1 MIDFVEYVV
10 SELKSQRLSRSDSL
24 ALIKQFSSRSTA
36 LLAIEV
42 LHPLVHCN
50 TSDLMQH
57 SYSIRFSGQEFF
69 LQDHRINGKM
79 VLPGAVFLEM
89 IRAAIFLAIPDDGDE
104 NPGDRGARGLEI
116 LNLAWSHPVLF
127 PEHRQLTLSLFPLV
141 PAETEGESIEFEVSS
156 ALDTLHC
163 HGLARVRPLSQPAQL
178 NLDALAARM
187 DKERTDGVALY
198 ATMAR
203 LGIELGP
210 AHQGVAS
217 LLVGERELLVHICL
231 PEKVK
236 TTKDEYGL
244 HPSLVDSCLQAA
256 MALIVEGKGG
266 DGPTPIPFALETLR
280 VFDGCTPEMLA
291 WVRFSASSEPEDRTV
306 KLDIDL
312 CDTFGNVRV
321 QMQGFS
327 ARMQQEESRALASAQ
342 SEEPVGCV
350 LATPCWQ
357 EAALNSKNSAPGFA
371 RRYLLFCG
379 FHAVETEKFG
389 TALDAQVWSYLEG
402 SKDSTHLAED
412 YTALTLACFEQIQEI
427 LRSKPAGKV
436 LVQVVTGNDPEQMV
450 FCGLSGLLRT
460 ASQENPFLVGQVL
473 SVDPHYDGEALLDLL
488 HREGLAQLD
497 PMVRYEH
504 GKRQRLTWQALPDT
518 TKETQHHILDDH
530 GVYLI
535 TGGLGG
541 LGRLFAREILART
554 SGAKVVLTGRSP
566 LDAEKQAL
574 LVGLNDGEERVFY
587 RVLNM
592 LDQEQTTRA
601 IRTLCTEFGRLD
613 GILHSAGVVL
623 DNFILKKSSEEVCQV
638 LGPKVTGVVHL
649 DEATKDIGLTFFA
662 LFSSAVS
669 MFGNAGQADYAAA
682 NGFMDWFAAWRNRQI
697 DAGHR
702 KGHTVALN
710 WPLWQE
716 GGMRLDPANEA
727 MLRRSVGMQAMQT
740 TTGMAA
746 FHRSLK
752 LAHHQLLV
760 MEGNVEKIG
769 RILSGEQPVAT
780 SPEGSRP
787 IEGLFDKAKTYLQS
801 EFAKVL
807 KLAPQKL
814 DPQSSFERYGIDS
827 ILAMELTSQLEAG
840 FGSLPKTLFFE
851 YQSIHEMVD
860 YFVAHHAAQLARLVG
875 GVARNQDHI
884 PAPSSSTPPVKA
896 SSGRRV
902 DARRST
908 NKLRI
913 QARARHV
920 AAFNEPIAIV
930 GLSGRYPESAN
941 LESYWDNLRDGK
953 DCIVEIPAERWNWR
967 AYYSEDRTTAG
978 HHYSK
983 WGGFISG
990 VEEFDP
996 LFFNIPPVDAAMIDP
1011 QERLFLQHAWMAIED
1026 AGYTRATL
1034 QHAYLPEQE
1043 GQVGVYVGVM
1053 YGEYQL
1059 FGAESSL
1066 LGKRMGI
1073 PVSYASIANRVSYFL
1088 NLHGPSMTLDTMCSS
1103 SLTAIHLACLDL
1115 KQGRTSIALAG
1126 GVNVTIHPNK
1136 YHILSAGQFI
1146 SSDGHCQSFGIGGD
1160 GYIPGEGV
1168 GVAVL
1173 KRLSDAER
1181 DGNHIY
1187 GLIRGSALNHGGKTT
1202 GYSVPNPKAQA
1213 AVIGQAFREAGVDA
1227 RQVSYIEAHGTGTK
1241 LGDPIEIA
1249 ALTQLFRQTTD
1260 ERQFCA
1266 IGSAKSNI
1274 GHCESA
1280 AGIAGLTKIL
1290 LQMRH
1295 RMLVPSLH
1303 SATLNPY
1310 IDFAASPFTVN
1321 QTLQPWQ
1328 PPTLEGQTVPRIAGL
1343 SSFGAGGANAH
1354 MVVEEYQANRRPF
1367 LLQDDGAGEW
1377 LILLSARTKE
1387 QLHQKAKDLRNFS
1400 AASNEAVDLSSLAYT
1415 LQVGREAMTH
1425 RLACIISSVEELVA
1439 KLESYCANEQA
1450 LDQIF
1455 TGQVSAED
1463 EGWAMLVQD
1472 EDMREALSRWLE
1484 RRKYAKLAEAWVR
1497 GLELDWSL
1505 LYSEE
1510 HRPHLMSL
1518 PVYPFARERYWVTR
1532 PESMQPAQAG
1542 RASFLH
1548 PLVQVNASDLYQQR
1562 YLAVFTGREFFLE
1575 DHQLETAHGKRVKM
1589 LPGVAMLEMARAAV
1603 AFALPHPAEN
1613 RRMELKDVV
1622 WMQPVAVDEQQR
1634 LAIHLWPVDENTVDF
1649 TIVRDVSR
1657 DDSPTVHCQGR
1668 VALSSWTETPYLD
1681 KENLARQMRAGSV
1694 EGTQLYPVFS
1704 HMGLHYGSSFRCLQ
1718 RVHQGRGQLLAELSF
1733 SGKNSVDKGDF
1744 VLHPGVLDSALQAAI
1759 GLAGDI
1765 DALPSRP
1772 PVPFALDS
1780 LVVHGSCDLPLWAWV
1795 RYAPETAQT
1804 SDLSVVDL
1812 DLFDE
1817 HGKVCLQIRGLSSR
1831 AMAVQL
1837 PANSSGVLLATPQ
1850 WEPLAPGADK
1860 SPGAVRFGQHLILM
1874 CDLPQVDPQQ
1884 LRTLLAPGE
1893 VQVIAFQEQA
1903 PGGNKYL
1910 QAAAPSFQAVRALLQ
1925 KTHEHGTLLQFAVG
1939 HGQDNPF
1946 LAGLAGLIDTA
1957 RLEQPRLIGQML
1969 LCERILDAKQ
1979 LAGFLQQASEYP
1991 AESRILCT
1999 DGKMTVRRWQ
2009 QQALQGADAVFFR
2022 NHGIYL
2028 LTGGLG
2034 GLGLLFAREILSQGE
2049 ETVVVLTG
2057 RSAANEK
2064 TLAACKQLT
2073 EELAIAGDRVVYRKL
2088 DLTNEAE
2095 VSTLVAQIVEEHGG
2109 LHGILHCAGMIR
2121 DSLMVNK
2128 TSAEF
2133 LSVLEPKVL
2142 GTQHL
2147 DTATQAIELDFL
2159 VLFSSVA
2166 SVVGNVGQADYA
2178 VANGFM
2184 DSFATWRNQLVS
2196 LGQRYGTTVS
2206 INWPLWQ
2213 DGGMQLDDEAR
2224 QRLEQSS
2231 GMIPLQTSHGL
2242 KGFSRAL
2249 ELGTGNVLLLE
2260 GDVNRLKQALN
2271 QRRVPVEL
2279 LRETGEGVNTGDAA
2293 GEVVLLDQAQD
2304 FLVEEFSALLRI
2316 PVHEIEA
2323 KAPLEQYGLDSVLAM
2338 RLTNQL
2344 EQTFGPLS
2352 KTLLFEYQTIQSLA
2366 GYLAKAFPSQIS
2378 KSVQRKNTLSAALGT
2393 VPTDQAMANPRPMLP
2408 VSSTKMKLRR
2418 MVAPYAVAEDA
2429 VAIIG
2434 LGGRYPLADN
2444 LTEFWENLKN
2454 GRDCITEIPQERWD
2468 YRRFF
2473 SQERN
2478 RPGTSYSKWGG
2489 FLNNI
2494 DQFDALFFSISPK
2507 EAELIDPQER
2517 LFLETAWE
2525 TIEDAGY
2532 SKESLGGRRI
2542 GVYVGVMWGQYEL
2555 YGLQSADG
2563 STPSSS
2569 FASIANRISYFF
2581 NFQGPSLAVDTM
2593 CSSSLTAVHLACEE
2607 IRQGG
2612 VEAALA
2618 GGVNV
2623 SLHPNKYLNL
2633 SQGNFASSD
2642 GRCRSF
2648 GQGGDGYVPG
2658 EGVGAVLLKSLDRA
2672 LRDGDHI
2679 HGVIRASSINH
2690 GGKTNGYTVPN
2701 PVAQG
2706 DLIADVLHKAAIDP
2720 ASISYVE
2727 AHGTGTALGDPIEI
2741 TGLVRAFDGE
2751 LEQISTPRQSCALGS
2766 VKSNIGHL
2774 ESAAGIAALS
2784 KVLLQFRY
2792 RQLVPSLHTDA
2803 LNSHIDF
2810 AQTPFIVQRRLE
2822 DWPSQEGHPRRA
2834 GVSAFGAGGA
2844 NAHLIVEEFVENR
2857 QVQAVLS
2864 QPELILFSARTKSA
2878 LLALAEQMLDHLATA
2893 TEQALADIAFTTQV
2907 GRTPL
2912 PERLAIV
2919 AVDKEELR
2927 QLLQY
2932 WLSHPSKDQQEQEK
2946 REGAEKIFAGSTGK
2960 GLQQKTEPNP
2970 NLKHTT
2976 FLRQAL
2982 AQGELAKLAL
2992 LWVTGGEIDWT
3003 QLHRVVQ
3010 PHRCSLP
3017 TYPFERERYWLET
3030 MPTPGVVESVQP
3042 KAQMLA
3048 YRSQWSPQP
3057 LPPKEYARIQGN
3069 LLFLGD
3075 AAQLL
3080 AACRENIDGVVVSV
3094 GFGKG
3099 YQCLDAEQYFVNP
3112 NQTQDIDRLVDNLA
3126 QRGWRPATIVH
3137 ALDNHT
3143 AEGSAGLPVEKGLF
3157 VLHDLC
3163 QAFLKRKAWGAIR
3176 LVSCTSASGGEYDLA
3191 LYQALAGYLK
3201 SLAQEQPQC
3210 AWKVITLDNSITTEY
3225 QGLCFLEELTASNGW
3240 NQEIFLSMEGERAS
3254 TRQAREL
3261 VLFPESQMV
3270 GQDPWKQGGVYLV
3283 TGGMGGLGFIIS
3295 RHLASRY
3302 GAKLVLTGR
3311 SPVDATIQNKLD
3323 VLQQEGGHALYVQ
3336 ADMAQGEHV
3345 AEAIAAAKRHF
3356 SHLNGIIHSAGIN
3369 RDAFIL
3375 HKTRE
3380 EMAAVL
3386 AAKVEATVHLD
3397 QATKNEQ
3404 IDLFA
3409 LFSSAAGVFGNPG
3422 QADYA
3427 FGNAFLDRFAEKRQA
3442 LVARGERFG
3451 HTVSINWPFWEEGGM
3466 QLSTPDIELT
3476 KQRTGLVPLPT
3487 AAGLRS
3493 WDIFMQSKATQI
3505 LALYGEADKIS
3516 AFLAHRLP
3524 DISLPAAHTETV
3536 FLADN
3541 DRDLREAVEL
3551 YLKSLL
3557 SEQIKLAVD
3566 RIDTQES
3573 FAAFGVDSMMI
3584 SRINAALERDLG
3596 ELPKTLLYEYQ
3607 TIEELAGHLL
3617 HQVYPALLHFFD
3629 ASPPTGT
3636 ETSTAGKKVTE
3647 ETAAQPVSGQQDAH
3661 AEEPIAIVGLH
3672 GLFPGSES
3680 LADFWHNL
3688 REGRELIRLVPED
3701 RWDWTNFYD
3710 ADPEKAKDGAIY
3722 CKWGGFLEHIADFDA
3737 AFFNIT
3743 ADDARMIDPQERLFL
3758 QSVWAALEDAGYTS
3772 ASLKK
3777 RYPKANSAD
3786 VGVFVGVTTN
3796 SYHQLTPEEW
3806 SRGNM
3811 VNPGAMPWSIAN
3823 RVSYFFDFQG
3833 PSLPVDT
3840 ACSSSLVALH
3850 LACRSLRQGECQLAI
3865 AGGVNLYLHP
3875 AKYQS
3880 LCRRRMLA
3888 VHGQCRSYGSGD
3900 DGFIPGEGI
3909 GSMVLK
3915 PLSRA
3920 MADRDHIYAVVVG
3933 SGCSHA
3939 GQANSYSAPNPNA
3952 QADLIEQT
3960 LAQAAIAP
3968 ETIGYV
3974 EGHGTGT
3981 QLGDNLEVVAMTKA
3995 FRRHTQQV
4003 QYCALGSVKANIG
4016 HGESAAGVAG
4026 VAKILLQFKH
4036 KEIAPTLHVEE
4047 VNPSIDFVHSPFF
4060 LQRNLTAWETPVGH
4074 PRRAM
4079 INSFGAGGVNACL
4092 VLEAHK
4098 TSAQQPMTIEGQ
4110 EYLVLLSARDT
4121 ERLQEYAGQL
4131 HDFLRANEGVDM
4143 GRVAYTLQVGREA
4156 MNERFAVVVADVRE
4170 LREELT
4176 ALVQSGSPIKGKQG
4190 RIEMPRGKR
4199 GLSQEQLHTQQHLF
4213 DSGNLKA
4220 LADMWLQGQVV
4231 DWEVLHG
4238 LECPSRLSLP
4248 TYPFARQRFWVS
4260 DTRSSRKIYRATEKT
4275 AQSYRLHP
4283 LVTHNVSTLKEVR
4296 FVSSFSQEAYYAQD
4310 HRVNGESLF
4319 PGAGFLEI
4327 ACITGAIATEA
4338 PILRLTDIVW
4348 PRPLVFTGEPQLAQ
4362 TRLKANGNHS
4372 ECSIITFN
4380 DDNEPVVHAEARVF
4394 CGSRGNST
4402 GERFQSSYSLAELKQ
4417 MAKKSIA
4424 ADQCYQQFSLFG
4436 FSYGPTF
4443 RTIEELHIGE
4453 GMALSRLVLTEELH
4467 SDFDQYI
4474 LHPCLIDGALQT
4486 VIGIADGKE
4495 SSTPHL
4501 PFAVDEVELV
4511 RPLSHPCYVYVEHSE
4526 SDGAENQMIKQ
4537 FHICLLNEKGEVLV
4551 RINNFYVRAFTEE
4564 FVHPSAL
4571 SLTTQ

>member
-1 MIDFVEYVV
+1 MIDFVDYVV
-10 SELKSQRLSRSDSL
+10 SELKSQRLSKSDSL

-36 LLAIEV
+36 LLSTEV

-57 SYSIRFSGQEFF
+57 SYGIRFSGREFF
-69 LQDHRINGKM
+69 LQDHRINGRM

-89 IRAAIFLAIPDDGDE
+89 IRAAIFLAIPENGNE
-104 NPGDRGARGLEI
+104 NPGDRGVRGLEI

-127 PEHRQLTLSLFPLV
+127 PEHRRLSLSLFPLA

-163 HGLARVRPLSQPAQL
+163 HGQARVRPLSQPPRL

-187 DKERTDGVALY
+187 DKERMEGIALY

-203 LGIELGP
+203 LGVELGP

-217 LLVGERELLVHICL
+217 LLIGEGELLVHICL
-231 PEKVK
+231 PEKVRA
-236 TTKDEYGL
+236 TKDEYGL

-256 MALIVEGKGG
+256 MALLVAGKGG

-280 VFDGCTPEMLA
+280 VFDGCTPEMTA
-291 WVRFSASSEPEDRTV
+291 WVRINASSEPEDRTV

-312 CDTFGNVRV
+312 CDSFGNVRV

-327 ARMQQEESRALASAQ
+327 ARMQREESRALASAK

-350 LATPCWQ
+350 LAAPCWQ
-357 EAALNSKNSAPGFA
+357 ETALNNKNSASGFA

-379 FHAVETEKFG
+379 FHVVETDTFAA
-389 TALDAQVWSYLEG
+389 ALDARVWSFLEG
-402 SKDSTHLAED
+402 SEGGTHLAED
-412 YTALTLACFEQIQEI
+412 YTAFTLACFEQIQEI

-436 LVQVVTGNDPEQMV
+436 LVQVVTGTDPEQMV

-460 ASQENPFLVGQVL
+460 AGQENPLLVGQVL
-473 SVDPHYDGEALLDLL
+473 SVDPHYDEEALLELL
-488 HREGLAQLD
+488 HREGLTEPD

-504 GKRQRLTWQALPDT
+504 GKRQRLAWQILPGT
-518 TKETQHHILDDH
+518 TKEIPQHILDDH

-554 SGAKVVLTGRSP
+554 SGAKVLLTGRRP
-566 LDAEKQAL
+566 LTAEKRAL
-574 LVGLNDGEERVFY
+574 LADLDDGGERVFY
-587 RVLNM
+587 RVVDL
-592 LDQEQTTRA
+592 LDLEQTTRA
-601 IRTLCTEFGRLD
+601 IRTMYTEFGRLD
-613 GILHSAGVVL
+613 GILHSAGMVL
-623 DNFILKKSSEEVCQV
+623 DNFILKKSSEAVSQV
-638 LGPKVTGVVHL
+638 LGPKVTGTVHL
-649 DEATKDIGLTFFA
+649 DAATKDIDLTFFA

-682 NGFMDWFAAWRNRQI
+682 NGFMDWFALWRNSQI
-697 DAGHR
+697 ATGRR
-702 KGHTVALN
+702 KGRTVALN

-716 GGMRLDPANEA
+716 GGMRIDPANEA
-727 MLRRSVGMQAMQT
+727 ILRRSVGMQAMHT
-740 TTGMAA
+740 TNGMAA

-760 MEGNVEKIG
+760 MEGNVDRI
-769 RILSGEQPVAT
+769 RLILSGEQPAAT
-780 SPEGSRP
+780 RSEVSRP
-787 IEGLFDKAKTYLQS
+787 IEGLFDKAETYLQS

-827 ILAMELTSQLEAG
+827 ILAMELTTQLEAG

-851 YQSIHEMVD
+851 YQSIHEMAG
-860 YFVAHHAAQLARLVG
+860 YFVDHHAAQLARLVG
-875 GVARNQDHI
+875 GEARNQDHI
-884 PAPSSSTPPVKA
+884 SAPSSSPPIKA
-896 SSGRRV
+896 SSGRGV

-913 QARARHV
+913 QARTLQ
-920 AAFNEPIAIV
+920 AAVLNEPIAIV
-930 GLSGRYPESAN
+930 GLSGRYPESPN
-941 LESYWDNLRDGK
+941 LESFWDNLRDGK

-967 AYYSEDRTTAG
+967 EYYSEDRTAAG

-990 VEEFDP
+990 VDEFDP
-996 LFFNIPPVDAAMIDP
+996 LFFNIPPVEAAMIDP

-1034 QHAYLPEQE
+1034 QHARLPEQE

-1059 FGAESSL
+1059 LGAESSL

-1115 KQGRTSIALAG
+1115 KQGRTSMALAG

-1136 YHILSAGQFI
+1136 YHILSSGQFI

-1213 AVIGQAFREAGVDA
+1213 AVIGQAFRAAGVDA

-1321 QTLQPWQ
+1321 QSLQPWQ

-1387 QLHQKAKDLRNFS
+1387 QLHQKAKDLRNFF
-1400 AASNEAVDLSSLAYT
+1400 AAPNEAVDLSSLAYT
-1415 LQVGREAMTH
+1415 LQVGREAMAH
-1425 RLACIISSVEELVA
+1425 RLACIISSVEELMA

-1455 TGQVSAED
+1455 TGQVSAEN
-1463 EGWAMLVQD
+1463 EGWATLVQD

-1505 LYSEE
+1505 LYDEG
-1510 HRPHLMSL
+1510 HRPRLMSL
-1518 PVYPFARERYWVTR
+1518 PVYPFARERYWVKR
-1532 PESMQPAQAG
+1532 PESMSLGQTG

-1562 YLAVFTGREFFLE
+1562 YLAAFTGREFFLE
-1575 DHQLETAHGKRVKM
+1575 DHQLETAHGTRVKM

-1613 RRMELKDVV
+1613 RRMELKNVV
-1622 WMQPVAVDEQQR
+1622 WMQPVAVDEQQQ
-1634 LAIHLWPVDENTVDF
+1634 LAIHLWPVDASTVDF
-1649 TIVRDVSR
+1649 TIVRDASG
-1657 DDSPTVHCQGR
+1657 DDPPTIHCQGR
-1668 VALSSWTETPYLD
+1668 VTLSPWTAPPHLD
-1681 KENLARQMRAGSV
+1681 KKNLARQMRAGTV

-1704 HMGLHYGSSFRCLQ
+1704 RMGLHYGSSFRCLR
-1718 RVHQGRGQLLAELSF
+1718 RVHQGKGQLLAELSF
-1733 SGKNSVDKGDF
+1733 AGQNSVDKGDF
-1744 VLHPGVLDSALQAAI
+1744 VLHPGVLDSALQSAI
-1759 GLAGDI
+1759 GLVGDM

-1780 LVVHGSCDLPLWAWV
+1780 LVVHGPCDLPLWAWV
-1795 RYAPETAQT
+1795 RYAPDTPQT

-1817 HGKVCLQIRGLSSR
+1817 HGKVRLQIRGLSSR
-1831 AMAVQL
+1831 TMAVQL

-1850 WEPLAPGADK
+1850 WEPLAPGADN
-1860 SPGAVRFGQHLILM
+1860 SSGALRFGRHLILL

-1893 VQVIAFQEQA
+1893 VQIITFQEQA
-1903 PGGNKYL
+1903 TGGGNYL
-1910 QAAAPSFQAVRALLQ
+1910 QAAALSFQAVRALLEQ
-1925 KTHEHGTLLQFAVG
+1925 NHEHGTLLQFAVG
-1939 HGQDNPF
+1939 YGQDKPF

-1969 LCERILDAKQ
+1969 LCEQVLDAKQ
-1979 LAGFLQQASEYP
+1979 LAGFLEQAGEYP
-1991 AESRILCT
+1991 AESRLLCA
-1999 DGKMTVRRWQ
+1999 DGKMTARRWQ
-2009 QQALQGADAVFFR
+2009 RQAFQSADKVFFR
-2022 NHGIYL
+2022 NRGIYL

-2034 GLGLLFAREILSQGE
+2034 GLGLLFAREILSRGE
-2049 ETVVVLTG
+2049 ETVVILTG
-2057 RSAANEK
+2057 RSAGSEK

-2088 DLTNEAE
+2088 DLTSEAE
-2095 VSTLVAQIVEEHGG
+2095 VSALVAQIVADFGG

-2128 TSAEF
+2128 SSAEF

-2142 GTQHL
+2142 GTQYL
-2147 DTATQAIELDFL
+2147 DTATQAIELDFW

-2184 DSFATWRNQLVS
+2184 DSFASWRNRLVS
-2196 LGQRYGTTVS
+2196 LGQRYGATVS

-2213 DGGMQLDDEAR
+2213 EGGMQLDDEAR

-2231 GMIPLQTSHGL
+2231 GMIPLQTAHGL

-2249 ELGTGNVLLLE
+2249 ELGSDNVLLIE

-2279 LRETGEGVNTGDAA
+2279 LRKTGEGVSAGDTA
-2293 GEVVLLDQAQD
+2293 GEIVLLDQVQD
-2304 FLVEEFSALLRI
+2304 FLLEEFSALLRI
-2316 PVHEIEA
+2316 PVHEIEV
-2323 KAPLEQYGLDSVLAM
+2323 KVPLEQYGLDSVLAM

-2344 EQTFGPLS
+2344 EHTFGPLS

-2378 KSVQRKNTLSAALGT
+2378 KQAQKEYTLSAAPGA
-2393 VPTDQAMANPRPMLP
+2393 VPADQAMVNPRFMQPA
-2408 VSSTKMKLRR
+2408 SSTKLKLRR
-2418 MVAPYAVAEDA
+2418 MVAPHADAEDA

-2434 LGGRYPLADN
+2434 MGGRYPLADT
-2444 LTEFWENLKN
+2444 LAEFWENLKN
-2454 GRDCITEIPQERWD
+2454 GRDCITEIPAERWD

-2473 SQERN
+2473 THERN

-2489 FLNNI
+2489 FLRNI
-2494 DQFDALFFSISPK
+2494 DRFDALFFNISPK

-2525 TIEDAGY
+2525 TIEEAGY

-2563 STPSSS
+2563 SIPGSS
-2569 FASIANRISYFF
+2569 FASIANRVSYFF

-2593 CSSSLTAVHLACEE
+2593 CSSSLTAIHLACEE

-2658 EGVGAVLLKSLDRA
+2658 EGVGAVLLKSLSRA

-2706 DLIADVLHKAAIDP
+2706 DLIAEVLRKAAIDP
-2720 ASISYVE
+2720 ASIGYVE

-2741 TGLVRAFDGE
+2741 TGLVRAFDAE
-2751 LEQISTPRQSCALGS
+2751 EDQPPATRQSCALGS

-2792 RQLVPSLHTDA
+2792 RQLVPSLHAET
-2803 LNSHIDF
+2803 LNTHIDF
-2810 AQTPFIVQRRLE
+2810 SQTPFAVQRRLE
-2822 DWPSQEGHPRRA
+2822 DWPSQQGHPRRA

-2844 NAHLIVEEFVENR
+2844 NAHLLVEEFVENR
-2857 QVQAVLS
+2857 QHQVAPS
-2864 QPELILFSARTKSA
+2864 QLELILFSARTKTA
-2878 LLALAEQMLDHLATA
+2878 LLVLAEKMLDHLATA
-2893 TEQALADIAFTTQV
+2893 TEQSLADIAFTTQV

-2912 PERLAIV
+2912 PERLAII

-2927 QLLQY
+2927 RLLHS
-2932 WLSHPSKDQQEQEK
+2932 WLSQPSKEQGQEK

-2960 GLQQKTEPNP
+2960 GRRQKKEPNRDLEHTASLQQ
-2970 NLKHTT
+2970 
-2976 FLRQAL
+2976 AL
-2982 AQGELAKLAL
+2982 VQGELAELAL
-2992 LWVTGGEIDWT
+2992 HWVTGGEIDWT
-3003 QLHRVVQ
+3003 QLHRGVP

-3030 MPTPGVVESVQP
+3030 MPTPGLADSVQP
-3042 KAQMLA
+3042 RAQMLA
-3048 YRSQWSPQP
+3048 YRSQWNPRP

-3080 AACRENIDGVVVSV
+3080 DACRENIDGVVVAV
-3094 GFGKG
+3094 GFGRG
-3099 YQCLDAEQYFVNP
+3099 YQCLDAGQYLVNP
-3112 NQTQDIDRLVDNLA
+3112 NQTQDIDRLVDDLV
-3126 QRGWRPATIVH
+3126 QRGWTPATIVH

-3143 AEGSAGLPVEKGLF
+3143 TEGSAGLPVETGLF

-3163 QAFLKRKAWGAIR
+3163 QAFLKRRVWGAIR
-3176 LVSCTSASGGEYDLA
+3176 LVSCSSAGGGEYELS

-3210 AWKVITLDNSITTEY
+3210 AWKVVTLDNSITTGY
-3225 QGLCFLEELTASNGW
+3225 RVHCFLEELTAPNGW
-3240 NQEIFLSMEGERAS
+3240 NQEIFLSMEGACTI
-3254 TRQAREL
+3254 TRQVREL

-3311 SPVDATIQNKLD
+3311 SPADAAIQNKLD
-3323 VLQQEGGHALYVQ
+3323 VLQQEGGQALYVQ
-3336 ADMAQGEHV
+3336 ADMTQSEHV
-3345 AEAIAAAKRHF
+3345 AQAIAAAKRHF

-3404 IDLFA
+3404 LDLFV
-3409 LFSSAAGVFGNPG
+3409 LFSSAAGEFGNPG

-3427 FGNAFLDRFAEKRQA
+3427 FANAFLDRFAEKRQV

-3466 QLSTPDIELT
+3466 QLSLSDIELS

-3493 WDIFMQSKATQI
+3493 WDLFVQSKATQI
-3505 LALYGEADKIS
+3505 LALYGEADKIT
-3516 AFLAHRLP
+3516 AFLAHRLS
-3524 DISLPAAHTETV
+3524 DISPPAAHTETV
-3536 FLADN
+3536 FPTDN
-3541 DRDLREAVEL
+3541 DRGLREAVEL

-3607 TIEELAGHLL
+3607 TIEELADHLL
-3617 HQVYPALLHFFD
+3617 HQVYPALLHFFA
-3629 ASPPTGT
+3629 ASPPGGT
-3636 ETSTAGKKVTE
+3636 DTSPAGKEATE
-3647 ETAAQPVSGQQDAH
+3647 KAAAQPVSGQQDVH

-3680 LADFWHNL
+3680 LAAFWHNL
-3688 REGRELIRLVPED
+3688 REGRDLTRLVPED
-3701 RWDWTNFYD
+3701 RWDWTDFYD

-3722 CKWGGFLEHIADFDA
+3722 CKWGGFLEHVADFDA

-3758 QSVWAALEDAGYTS
+3758 QSVWAALEDAGYTR

-3777 RYPKANSAD
+3777 RYPRAKSAD

-3888 VHGQCRSYGSGD
+3888 VHGQCRSYGAGD

-3981 QLGDNLEVVAMTKA
+3981 QLGDSLEVVAMTKA
-3995 FRRHTQQV
+3995 FRRHTQEV

-4016 HGESAAGVAG
+4016 HGESAAGMAG

-4036 KEIAPTLHVEE
+4036 KEIAPTIHVEE

-4060 LQRNLTAWETPVGH
+4060 LQRNLTAWKTPVGH

-4098 TSAQQPMTIEGQ
+4098 KPAQQLMTADGQ
-4110 EYLVLLSARDT
+4110 GYLILLSARDT

-4131 HDFLRANEGVDM
+4131 HDFLCAEKGVDM
-4143 GRVAYTLQVGREA
+4143 GRLAYTLQVGREA
-4156 MNERFAVVVADVRE
+4156 MKERFAVVVADVLE
-4170 LREELT
+4170 LMEEL
-4176 ALVQSGSPIKGKQG
+4176 AVFVQSGSPKKGKQG
-4190 RIEMPRGKR
+4190 RVEMPRGKR
-4199 GLSQEQLHTQQHLF
+4199 EPSQEQLHTQQHLF
-4213 DSGNLKA
+4213 DSGNLMA
-4220 LADMWLQGQVV
+4220 LAAMWLQGQVV
-4231 DWEVLHG
+4231 DWEVLYG

-4260 DTRSSRKIYRATEKT
+4260 DTRSSRTVRRATEET

-4283 LVTHNVSTLKEVR
+4283 LVTRNVSTLKEVR
-4296 FVSSFSQEAYYAQD
+4296 FVSKLSEGAYYAQE
-4310 HRVNGESLF
+4310 HRINGESLF

-4327 ACITGAIATEA
+4327 ACITGAIAAEA

-4348 PRPLVFTGEPQLAQ
+4348 PRPLVFTGEPQLVQ

-4394 CGSRGNST
+4394 CGSRNNGT
-4402 GERFQSSYSLAELKQ
+4402 GEKFQSTYSLAELKQ

-4424 ADQCYQQFSLFG
+4424 ADQCYQRFSLFG
-4436 FSYGPTF
+4436 FSYGPAF
-4443 RTIEELHIGE
+4443 RTIEELRIGE
-4453 GMALSRLVLTEELH
+4453 GMALSRLVLKEELH
-4467 SDFDQYI
+4467 RDFDQYI

-4486 VIGIADGKE
+4486 VIGIADGE
-4495 SSTPHL
+4495 GSSIPHL

-4526 SDGAENQMIKQ
+4526 SDGAENQMMKQ
-4537 FHICLLNEKGEVLV
+4537 FHIRLLNEKGEVLV
-4551 RINNFYVRAFTEE
+4551 RINNFYVRALTRE